1 MCVLTGLVQA
11 QPARHQPHDAIRVTV
26 GGCQTAER
34 CDRGHGYR
42 RRRLHLIVRRDSAAV
57 PFFRYLNRSCLD
69 AAVAFGRA
77 NSLRGSTPR
86 RWLHAILDSAAL
98 RTAGAL
104 DHCGIDCATKVRL
117 ALDHSPREALTNG
130 GTALAP
136 SPVVG
141 FAALNYGGRSKPAAS
156 RSRRSSWRR

>member
-1 MCVLTGLVQA
+1 MQFGSQSEAVKQLS
-11 QPARHQPHDAIRVTV
+11 DAIVDMDTDGDGCISSCV
-26 GGCQTAER
+26 GT
-34 CDRGHGYR
+34 
-42 RRRLHLIVRRDSAAV
+42 DSAAV

-104 DHCGIDCATKVRL
+104 DHCGIDCATKDPL
-117 ALDHSPREALTNG
+117 A
-130 GTALAP
+130 
-136 SPVVG
+136 
-141 FAALNYGGRSKPAAS
+141 
-156 RSRRSSWRR
+156 